1 MSPPRAVFLDFGGTL
16 ADRRPSEWS
25 ILIRTCGEHGR
36 KLTRKEIDHGRALA
50 DRNHRSIQYLTAE
63 GMDFFW
69 PEWFRL
75 ILANLGVD
83 ESRAIAEETYARM
96 GKETSVVLYDDV
108 MDALR
113 ALGERDLCLG
123 VVSNFNCLL
132 EARCRKLGIAEYF
145 DFILASDL
153 IGSGKPQPVIFNLA
167 VGQAGF
173 EARECVHVGDSY
185 GADYMGARDAG
196 LQALLLD
203 RTGQEVGRDCPR
215 IADLGGISEYL

>member
-1 MSPPRAVFLDFGGTL
+1 MSPVRAVFLDFGGTL
-16 ADRRPSEWS
+16 ADRQPSEWS
-25 ILIRTCGEHGR
+25 ILVRTCAEHGR
-36 KLTRKEIDHGRALA
+36 RLTRREIDHGRMLA
-50 DRNHRSIQYLTAE
+50 DRSHRSIQFLTAE

-83 ESRAIAEETYARM
+83 DSRAIAEETYARM

-113 ALGERDLCLG
+113 ALEERDLCLG
-123 VVSNFNCLL
+123 VVSNFNCIL
-132 EARCRKLGIAEYF
+132 EARCRRLGIADYF

-153 IGSGKPQPVIFNLA
+153 IGSGKPKPLIFNLA
-167 VGQAGF
+167 VAEAGFQAG
-173 EARECVHVGDSY
+173 ECIHVGDSY

-196 LQALLLD
+196 LQALLLN
-203 RTGQEVGRDCPR
+203 RSGQEVGQDCPT
-215 IADLGGISEYL
+215 ISDLGGIVEYL